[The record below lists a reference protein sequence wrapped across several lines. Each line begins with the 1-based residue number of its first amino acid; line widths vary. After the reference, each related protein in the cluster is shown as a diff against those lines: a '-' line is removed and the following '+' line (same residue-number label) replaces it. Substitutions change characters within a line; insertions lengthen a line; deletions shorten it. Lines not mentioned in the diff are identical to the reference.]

1 MSTSKFKV
9 GDRVVAVA
17 PHDGKFPVGCGT
29 VMFVEI
35 DGEVTVEF
43 DTWEEGHQGAGARY
57 KEDHC
62 WCYYG
67 AGLEKIKLVEEEPIA
82 VTNPLYHYRASEETG
97 NDAWG
102 TLAKAVAHNTSWPD
116 VKQQFKDWEVEYTS
130 VTSLPL
136 PHAWR
141 SAKSVIKRAF
151 EHGIPIV
158 QPGGEARGKTAVEKD
173 IKAAKE
179 KDKEVLTP
187 QETLDRMLDRA
198 VNYASQHNL
207 PFTASYTPETLR
219 SVITR
224 D

>member
-9 GDRVVAVA
+9 GDRVVAVDY
-17 PHDGKFPVGCGT
+17 HDGKLPVGPGT
-29 VMFVEI
+29 VMVVAPSE
-35 DGEVTVEF
+35 EVTVEF
-43 DTWEEGHQGAGARY
+43 DTWEDGHSGNSLRRY
-57 KEDHC
+57 KENHC

-67 AGLEKIKLVEEEPIA
+67 EGLEMIKLIEEEPVA

-102 TLAKAVAHNTSWPD
+102 VLARTMGIYAGSDWQD
-116 VKQQFKDWEVEYTS
+116 VKLQFKEWEVEYTS

-151 EHGIPIV
+151 EHDIPIV

-179 KDKEVLTP
+179 KEVLTP
-187 QETLDRMLDRA
+187 
-198 VNYASQHNL
+198 YAK
-207 PFTASYTPETLR
+207 AEKMAGALR
-219 SVITR
+219 NHCEQYGITCTINIE
-224 D
+224 